1 MKQLIIFCLFMSALA
16 SCNLSKE
23 VDIDLPTYS
32 SQPVVECY
40 LVPGQRY
47 ELLLTKSNS
56 FFDPLNSDNAAA
68 YLESILIKGADIKI
82 LYQDDTIQLGEGV
95 ELNPANGRISNY
107 SSEEI
112 VPTGYTGNFQLL
124 ITMADGNTI
133 TANTIIPNPVPIDSV
148 RVEYNNEN
156 KNRATVFIYH
166 KDDRNTEDYYRRM
179 IHVASL
185 DSNAS
190 QDYTVDD
197 KINDTEV
204 IAYGMFYEREDNKS
218 VVGDTLIF
226 TLMHTTREYNQFAES
241 KDNANASN
249 GNPFGQPGQIK
260 SNVVGNNS
268 PIGIFTGF
276 YIKRDTFFLPQ

>member
-1 MKQLIIFCLFMSALA
+1 MSALA

>member
-1 MKQLIIFCLFMSALA
+1 MKQLIIFCLVISVLT

-40 LVPGQRY
+40 LVPGQRF

-68 YLESILIKGADIKI
+68 YLESILIKGADVRII
-82 LYQDDTIQLGEGV
+82 YLNDTIQLSEGV
-95 ELNPANGRISNY
+95 ELNPANGQISNY
-107 SSEEI
+107 SAEEI
-112 VPTGYTGNFQLL
+112 VPEGYTGNFELL

-166 KDDRNTEDYYRRM
+166 KDDRNTVDYYRRM
-179 IHVASL
+179 IHVSSL
-185 DSNAS
+185 DSSAS

-226 TLMHTTREYNQFAES
+226 TLMHTTKEYNLFAES

-249 GNPFGQPGQIK
+249 GNPFGQPGQIR

-276 YIKRDTFFLPQ
+276 YIKRDTFYLPE